1 MANPTTD
8 LANSRLPDGGP
19 LYTETDLS
27 RHLIIEPWN
36 TVTAIFF
43 AVIAIIW
50 FFNIKT
56 DEPAK
61 GIKKAAAIVLLIGG
75 IGGTLFH
82 GTRTHFIFL
91 LLDVL
96 PIVLLIIGYS
106 LYLFNKLKMWPLAI
120 GLIALNFATRIGGQY
135 IDISEQARITL
146 GYGISGLNILIPI
159 ILWLIK
165 TKWINVEYVI
175 CALISFGLA
184 LTFRLLDSSL
194 SKLDLLGTF
203 PMGTHFLW
211 HTFGAVATTLLII
224 YWQKSDRV
232 HARNNP

>member
-1 MANPTTD
+1 MAQTTQD

-27 RHLIIEPWN
+27 RHLIIEPYN
-36 TVTAIFF
+36 TITAILF
-43 AVIAIIW
+43 ALIAIVW
-50 FFNIKT
+50 FLKIKK
-56 DEPAK
+56 DEPARLLK
-61 GIKKAAAIVLLIGG
+61 RVAAIILFIGG

-120 GLIALNFATRIGGQY
+120 SLILLNFATRAGGEY
-135 IDISEQARITL
+135 LNISEQARITL

-159 ILWLIK
+159 GIWLVK
-165 TKWINVEYVI
+165 TNWIYVEYVVT
-175 CALISFGLA
+175 ALIAFGMA

-194 SKLDLLGTF
+194 SKLGLLDLF

-224 YWQKSDRV
+224 YWHKSDRV
-232 HARNNP
+232 HALGNT